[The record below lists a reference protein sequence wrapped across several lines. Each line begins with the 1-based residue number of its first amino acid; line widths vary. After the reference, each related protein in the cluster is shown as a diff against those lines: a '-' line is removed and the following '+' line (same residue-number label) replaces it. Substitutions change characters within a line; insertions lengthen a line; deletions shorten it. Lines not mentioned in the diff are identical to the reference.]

1 EEVSMPTIRVGDL
14 DVYYE
19 VHGEENRVP
28 LVLIMGLSGD
38 ILGWM
43 FQIPE
48 FSKKYRVIAF
58 DNRDA
63 GRTTKTDVSYT
74 IETCAQDTY
83 NLLVRLGIEKAHILG
98 ASMGGMIAQTF
109 AIMHPE
115 MVRSLILACT
125 IPRASKGLSTLTVW
139 KDLVKVEP
147 RELFLK
153 DMLVRTFTPE
163 TLENR
168 EFVNA
173 TLKWYLEYPY
183 PQPPEA
189 FIRQCNAI
197 EKFDVTARLK
207 EIIAPTLVIVGERD
221 TLTPVWYSKE
231 IVSRIPNSE
240 LKIIP
245 GCAHALF
252 LEKPHE
258 FNRAV
263 LEFLEKH

>member
-1 EEVSMPTIRVGDL
+1 
-14 DVYYE
+14 VYKFRKLINFTL
-19 VHGEENRVP
+19 NR
-28 LVLIMGLSGD
+28 SS
-38 ILGWM
+38 
-43 FQIPE
+43 FQ
-48 FSKKYRVIAF
+48 
-58 DNRDA
+58 
-63 GRTTKTDVSYT
+63 
-74 IETCAQDTY
+74 
-83 NLLVRLGIEKAHILG
+83 
-98 ASMGGMIAQTF
+98 
-109 AIMHPE
+109 
-115 MVRSLILACT
+115 
-125 IPRASKGLSTLTVW
+125 
-139 KDLVKVEP
+139 
-147 RELFLK
+147 
-153 DMLVRTFTPE
+153 
-163 TLENR
+163 
-168 EFVNA
+168 
-173 TLKWYLEYPY
+173 

-207 EIIAPTLVIVGERD
+207 EIVAPTLVIVGERD